1 MKKFSIVFLIL
12 LILLSGLPIQ
22 GSEFESTGGP
32 DLIVISS
39 DSVTAEAG
47 DKFTLDVELKN
58 IGDYT
63 ASGSSSGRNDKITA
77 TLSSDPSGM
86 VFTDRDAYD
95 EIKPIKSGDTGKV
108 NFNIEVAEKAPSS
121 SYSLKLNV
129 IYYDYDTGIKY
140 NLDKTINVRVIAK
153 NSPDLLITRTDIMPS
168 SQANPGDQV
177 VVGFEIENIGDGL
190 AKDIRISLPDLSK
203 ETFYLN
209 DGISTKRIA
218 EIKSGRKG
226 YVYFELVVGATLDYG
241 NYELTANF
249 SYKNSEN
256 ELIETKEFFSI
267 KVLKLDP
274 KASKLKIKNIKYP
287 TGTLYKNQTVTL
299 TFEVENIGPTPAQD
313 IVVKAKSQDESGLV
327 ARSLGEKKYDALNP
341 GETLSFQFAFI
352 TTEGG
357 ETKNYP
363 IDITVEYTDE
373 FVDPDLRDSLLQTIG
388 VFFFNRDDSGDNIS
402 TPKLIIDRYD
412 FSPSIVKAGE
422 NFQMNLSFFN
432 TNKYKSVKNI
442 KIFLTAEEETDSGS
456 VFTPVNS
463 SNTFYIDSIAPK
475 GKVDKVITMY
485 TIPDAKAKTYTL
497 TANFEYE
504 DSAANPYKSEELIG
518 VPVVQQSKL
527 DLGELG
533 YQAEAYIGQQSP
545 ISIEFYNTGK
555 VTLYNLMV
563 KLEGNFQ
570 TENGQYFVGNFNS
583 GGNDYYEG
591 YVIPQEAGTLNGN
604 VVFTFEDS
612 TGQEQEMKQP
622 FSLNV
627 VDMPPFEEF
636 PDGEMPGFEEPSLM
650 SKILKFL
657 IPGLIVIGGIVGFI
671 IFRKRRAKKH
681 EKDLE
686 IDE

>member
-1 MKKFSIVFLIL
+1 
-12 LILLSGLPIQ
+12 
-22 GSEFESTGGP
+22 
-32 DLIVISS
+32 
-39 DSVTAEAG
+39 
-47 DKFTLDVELKN
+47 
-58 IGDYT
+58 
-63 ASGSSSGRNDKITA
+63 
-77 TLSSDPSGM
+77 
-86 VFTDRDAYD
+86 
-95 EIKPIKSGDTGKV
+95 
-108 NFNIEVAEKAPSS
+108 
-121 SYSLKLNV
+121 
-129 IYYDYDTGIKY
+129 
-140 NLDKTINVRVIAK
+140 
-153 NSPDLLITRTDIMPS
+153 
-168 SQANPGDQV
+168 
-177 VVGFEIENIGDGL
+177 
-190 AKDIRISLPDLSK
+190 
-203 ETFYLN
+203 
-209 DGISTKRIA
+209 
-218 EIKSGRKG
+218 
-226 YVYFELVVGATLDYG
+226 
-241 NYELTANF
+241 
-249 SYKNSEN
+249 
-256 ELIETKEFFSI
+256 
-267 KVLKLDP
+267 
-274 KASKLKIKNIKYP
+274 
-287 TGTLYKNQTVTL
+287 
-299 TFEVENIGPTPAQD
+299 
-313 IVVKAKSQDESGLV
+313 
-327 ARSLGEKKYDALNP
+327 
-341 GETLSFQFAFI
+341 
-352 TTEGG
+352 
-357 ETKNYP
+357 
-363 IDITVEYTDE
+363 

-533 YQAEAYIGQQSP
+533 YQTEAYIGQQAP

-570 TENGQYFVGNFNS
+570 TENGQYFVGNFAS

-657 IPGLIVIGGIVGFI
+657 IPGLIVIAAIVGFI